1 MKSFFLSKFLF
12 KIKKTQLL
20 HPCMRATYS
29 YQNLE
34 REQCMEVDKVDFY
47 WSCVFF

>member
-1 MKSFFLSKFLF
+1 MHEG
-12 KIKKTQLL
+12 T
-20 HPCMRATYS
+20 TYS

-34 REQCMEVDKVDFY
+34 REQCMEEDFY

>member
-12 KIKKTQLL
+12 KIKKT
-20 HPCMRATYS
+20 HGSSPMRATYS